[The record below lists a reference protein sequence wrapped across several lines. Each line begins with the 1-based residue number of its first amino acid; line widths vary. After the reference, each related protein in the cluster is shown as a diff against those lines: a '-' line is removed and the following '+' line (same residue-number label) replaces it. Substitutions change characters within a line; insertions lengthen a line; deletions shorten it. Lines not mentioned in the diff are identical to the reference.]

1 MPNFV
6 DFAAVKEAVTF
17 SSAIELLDLKL
28 KQSGNQWRGRCPTC
42 ENGGDR
48 ALVVT
53 EGRGFYCWGVK
64 KGGDQIALAA
74 HVLELPAKEAAHE
87 LAKRAGLITDRNST
101 SSGTSTSGRVQ
112 SRTVPE
118 GEGGDSSKLEPL
130 SYLEA
135 DHEAV
140 VAIGFDTEKAKALGI
155 GYAPRGMMRGT
166 VAVPIRDENGTLLG
180 YIGIEEAK
188 LPPDFTTNVVALK
201 RRA

>member
-1 MPNFV
+1 MRNAFI
-6 DFAAVKEAVTF
+6 DFAALKEQVSFAD
-17 SSAIELLDLKL
+17 AITLLGLTLKHA
-28 KQSGNQWRGRCPTC
+28 GNQWRGKCPSC
-42 ENGGDR
+42 EGSGER

-53 EGRGFYCWGVK
+53 EGRGFYCWGQR

-74 HVLELPAKEAAHE
+74 HVLELPAKEAAQE
-87 LAKRAGLITDRNST
+87 LAKRAGLIEAGNST
-101 SSGTSTSGRVQ
+101 GTSTSTVK
-112 SRTVPE
+112 RTVPE
-118 GEGGDSSKLEPL
+118 SEGGDSSKLEPL

-140 VAIGFDTEKAKALGI
+140 VAIGFDTEKAKTLGI

-166 VAVPIRDENGTLLG
+166 VAVPIRDENGILLG
-180 YIGIEEAK
+180 YIGIEEAR